1 MSLGFPLIGCEIELP
16 LLPRDPEVYRKDIP
30 AIWEEVVQV
39 LGGTWHVDIDALTG
53 GVVGASQGGDYR
65 NSALSYDASVLLLE
79 FSLAPQK
86 DLQALEAE
94 WQRISKP
101 VLGVFARHG
110 VRALGC
116 GMQPEIDID
125 APNAYKTWCT
135 PKGLYWY
142 LKKRGWDHR
151 WNLRCASSQP
161 SVDVTIDEAMDA
173 VNFLERILPLCQP
186 FLAHSCIERWTAD
199 PDIAEKRDL
208 VGWSKLMEHSVDIA
222 MIGMPPLPY
231 KDLNG
236 YMRRVFGHPL
246 HTVTFD
252 SGAATKKSRGVWL
265 TEQPSLLQLLEKLQ
279 WEGLQSNG
287 DTIMIETEKLDP
299 DTTACIDWY
308 VFHSARLR
316 MRLKPIGSWDVLR
329 NAIKTDPSSL
339 IAKTFIEVRS
349 IATQLPAEPLL
360 PAALCLGLLRARPQ
374 LEKWLGQWT
383 WDQIRD
389 FSRTKA
395 FRFDAW
401 TSSVGSVSYT
411 TIAMEIVRVMMA
423 ALTPDE
429 QKFLGAL
436 SDRVSRDSS
445 PASLSSEALKKSRDA
460 FLSLVTYPQS

>member
-1 MSLGFPLIGCEIELP
+1 MTPSPLIGCEIELP
-16 LLPRDPEVYRKDIP
+16 LLPADPEAYRAQIP
-30 AIWEEVVQV
+30 AIWDEVVAT

-79 FSLAPQK
+79 FSLSPQK

-110 VRALGC
+110 VQALGC
-116 GMQPEIDID
+116 GMQPEVDID
-125 APNAYKTWCT
+125 APNAYKTWNT
-135 PKGLYWY
+135 KGMYWY
-142 LKKRGWDHR
+142 LPRRGWDHR

-161 SVDVTIDEAMDA
+161 SVDVPMDEAIDA
-173 VNFLERILPLCQP
+173 VNFLEKILPLCQP

-199 PDIAEKRDL
+199 PKIAEKRDF
-208 VGWSKLMEHSVDIA
+208 VGWLKLMEHSVDIS
-222 MIGMPPLPY
+222 MIGMPEAPY

-236 YMRRVFGHPL
+236 YMKRVFGHPL

-252 SGAATKKSRGVWL
+252 AGAATKKSRGVWL
-265 TEQPSLLQLLEKLQ
+265 TEQPSFLQLIEKPQ

-287 DTIMIETEKLDP
+287 ETITIETDKLDP
-299 DTTACIDWY
+299 DTTACVDWY
-308 VFHSARLR
+308 VFHPARLR
-316 MRLKPIGSWDVLR
+316 MRLKPIGSWDVLK
-329 NAIKTDPSSL
+329 NAVKTDPPSL
-339 IAKTFIEVRS
+339 IAKTFIEIRS
-349 IATQLPAEPLL
+349 IATQLPAEHLL
-360 PAALCLGLLRARPQ
+360 PAAFSLGLMRARPQ

-383 WDQIRD
+383 WDEIRE

-401 TSSVGSVSYT
+401 TSSVGSVPYAE
-411 TIAMEIVRVMMA
+411 IAQEIVKMVMA
-423 ALTPDE
+423 ALTPEE

-436 SDRVSRDSS
+436 SDRVAMMTS
-445 PASLSSEALKKSRDA
+445 PASLSADALKQSRSA
-460 FLSLVTYPQS
+460 FLDLVTFPQS